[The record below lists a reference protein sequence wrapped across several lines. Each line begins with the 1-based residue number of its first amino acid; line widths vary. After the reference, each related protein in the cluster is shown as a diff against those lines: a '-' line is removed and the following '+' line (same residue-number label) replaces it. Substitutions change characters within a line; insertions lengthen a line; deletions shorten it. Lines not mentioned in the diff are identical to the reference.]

1 MPDRKV
7 LHVLSQRP
15 GWTGSGTAL
24 DALIRAASEAGWQ
37 QVAVAAVPES
47 DPQPDVGGLDPN
59 AVRLLKFESKQLPF
73 AIPGMSDVMPYPST
87 RFSDLT
93 DDQLDTYRSAWI
105 AHVGGVVSEFQPDV
119 IHSHHIWLL
128 SSMLKDVSPETPVVT
143 HCHATGLR
151 QIELCPHLAHEVRQG
166 CRRNDRFIVLHTGH
180 RDSLVEQLQVP
191 ADRIRIVGNGYRPDI
206 FHADG
211 RPDNCGPEIVYAGK
225 LSRAKGLP
233 WLLDVADRL
242 ANDIPGF
249 RLHVAGSGAG
259 PEADDIRARM
269 GGLLAVT
276 YHGQMTPPE
285 LANLMRMSAVFV
297 LPSFY
302 EGLPLVLVEAAAC
315 GCRLVSTALPG
326 VVDQLASELG
336 ECLTTVPLPRLI
348 GADCPVDTDLPAF
361 TDALRGAIVSAV
373 SCPPLRESVA
383 GLREFSW
390 NGVFERI
397 ETVWRELL

>member
-1 MPDRKV
+1 
-7 LHVLSQRP
+7 
-15 GWTGSGTAL
+15 L
-24 DALIRAASEAGWQ
+24 DALIRAASSAGWQ
-37 QVAVAAVPES
+37 QAAVAAIPES
-47 DPQPDVGGLDPN
+47 DPEPDVGGLDPS

-73 AIPGMSDVMPYPST
+73 AMPGMSDVMPYPST
-87 RFSDLT
+87 RFSALT
-93 DDQLDTYRSAWI
+93 DDQLRNYRSAWRN
-105 AHVGGVVSEFQPDV
+105 HVEGVISEFQPDV

-128 SSMLKDVSPETPVVT
+128 SSMLKDLTPETPVVT

-151 QIELCPHLAHEVRQG
+151 QIELCPHLADEVRQG

-180 RDSLVEQLQVP
+180 RDSLVEQLQVS
-191 ADRIRIVGNGYRPDI
+191 ADRIHIVRNGYRPDI
-206 FHADG
+206 FHTEG
-211 RPDNCGPEIVYAGK
+211 RLEVCGPEIVYAGK

-233 WLLDVADRL
+233 WLLDAAERL
-242 ANDIPGF
+242 AIDIPGF

-259 PEADDIRARM
+259 READEIRVRM
-269 GGLLAVT
+269 GGIPAVT
-276 YHGQMTPPE
+276 YHGQIAPPE
-285 LANLMRMSAVFV
+285 LADLMRRSAVFV

-326 VVDQLASELG
+326 VVDQLAAELD

-348 GADCPVDTDLPAF
+348 GADCPVDADLSAF

-373 SCPPLRESVA
+373 SRPPLQVPVA
-383 GLREFSW
+383 GLRGLSW
-390 NGVFERI
+390 NGVFGRI